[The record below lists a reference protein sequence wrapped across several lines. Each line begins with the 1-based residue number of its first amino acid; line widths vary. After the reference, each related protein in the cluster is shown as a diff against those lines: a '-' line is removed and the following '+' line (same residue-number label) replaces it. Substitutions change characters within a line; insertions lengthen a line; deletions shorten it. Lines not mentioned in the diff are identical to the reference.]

1 MDQFFQQLVN
11 GLTLGSLYALIAVG
25 YTVVYGIVQLINFAH
40 GEVFMIGAFGAL
52 TTYLLFFDGQTSA
65 VDPADHDRR
74 RHHRLGRH
82 RRAMERVAYRPLR
95 NAPRLAPLITAIGI
109 SVFLQEFVRL
119 FYERPGWTVV
129 GVRRLAVGVG
139 YYVGAVLTKAAAG
152 PPDRPSGTTVPRCS
166 APRSAPSALWV
177 VVRLVEPRPDVVV
190 LALGVVRSSALV
202 VGTAVGWLAGLAARR
217 NARRAMVKLRDDRG
231 GGRRG
236 DRGLGAV
243 LGALRAA
250 SSASITWPSAK
261 QRIPFPQIDVVTGP
275 ALEVGGVT
283 IQRSAI
289 FTVGALAICAVLL
302 WYFINRTRL
311 GRGMQAVSQDPDTA
325 RLMGIN
331 VDRIIVVAFA
341 LGAVLA
347 AIAGVSQGLQNNN
360 IDFRMGFLAGLKAFT
375 AAVLGGIGN
384 VDGRR
389 RRWPGARRR
398 RGDGHAVHPG
408 SVRWRFLEGRLGLRD
423 PDPGTGV
430 QAAGPARRKGGG
442 PRMNDVPTPS
452 GGAGDFGRARRPSA
466 PGRSAWPVWC
476 W

>member
-52 TTYLLFFDGQTSA
+52 TTYLLFFDGETSVWILPVMIVGAIIASVGTA
-65 VDPADHDRR
+65 V
-74 RHHRLGRH
+74 
-82 RRAMERVAYRPLR
+82 AMERVAYRPLR

-129 GVRRLAVGVG
+129 VFAALAIGLGYFVGSIASKAPLDHPVTKWYDRAPLIG
-139 YYVGAVLTKAAAG
+139 GAVGAV
-152 PPDRPSGTTVPRCS
+152 
-166 APRSAPSALWV
+166 ALWV
-177 VVRLVEPRPDVVV
+177 VVRLINGDLSFLLV
-190 LALGVVRSSALV
+190 LGVVIGGTVA
-202 VGTAVGWLAGLAARR
+202 GTAVGWLLSLAVRKNAGTEIKPIAILEAA
-217 NARRAMVKLRDDRG
+217 AVAAVAAE
-231 GGRRG
+231 
-236 DRGLGAV
+236 LGWV
-243 LGALRAA
+243 IFDTLI
-250 SSASITWPSAK
+250 SSIEWPSAK
-261 QRIPFPQIDVVTGP
+261 QRIPFPQIDVVTGQ
-275 ALEVGGVT
+275 AIDVGGVT

-289 FTVGALAICAVLL
+289 FTVAALVVCAVLL
-302 WYFINRTRL
+302 WFFINRTRL

-347 AIAGVSQGLQNNN
+347 AIAGISQGFQNNN

-384 VDGRR
+384 VYGAVVGGLVLGVVEAMATQYIPGQFGGGSWKDVWAFVILILVLVFRPQGLL
-389 RRWPGARRR
+389 GARVV
-398 RGDGHAVHPG
+398 D
-408 SVRWRFLEGRLGLRD
+408 
-423 PDPGTGV
+423 
-430 QAAGPARRKGGG
+430 
-442 PRMNDVPTPS
+442 
-452 GGAGDFGRARRPSA
+452 RA
-466 PGRSAWPVWC
+466 
-476 W
+476 